1 MEKREPIAEIK
12 EKIDAIIIRDFNQDG
27 AMMQYNSSGEVKGRY
42 HAIHMETSEVTF
54 KMDGTMDWQVRAVE
68 ATKEGDNIMIT
79 GNGTG
84 MLESDGFT
92 GNIRGEIV
100 YMTNS
105 LRMGW
110 INNLRADVDGKVD
123 MRDKEISMKIYLAM
137 KQQAVTP
144 AM

>member
-1 MEKREPIAEIK
+1 LKKIIAKQENCIGCGLCEVACTVQHSKSKDTIK
-12 EKIDAIIIRDFNQDG
+12 A
-27 AMMQYNSSGEVKGRY
+27 YNSERPRPISR
-42 HAIHMETSEVTF
+42 
-54 KMDGTMDWQVRAVE
+54 VRLE
-68 ATKEGDNIMIT
+68 MIT

-123 MRDKEISMKIYLAM
+123 MKEKEISMKIYLAM
-137 KQQAVTP
+137 KQQAATP